1 MNFISSLGNIYFN
14 NILTGFAEL
23 LGNIITIPIIK
34 YIGLKK
40 TAISFNIIAGITML
54 ITLTLFEKDY
64 PTVGVYLSFIGKIF
78 NIGAW
83 CVQLTYIAELFPSD
97 VRSAGIAM
105 CMIVGQV
112 GTMIAPPILRLQY
125 EWLQLTVFGVL
136 SLFSAFMHF
145 FLPDLTGVPMFNTT
159 AEQKCYFSK
168 VKTRV

>member
-1 MNFISSLGNIYFN
+1 
-14 NILTGFAEL
+14 
-23 LGNIITIPIIK
+23 
-34 YIGLKK
+34 
-40 TAISFNIIAGITML
+40 ML
-54 ITLTLFEKDY
+54 ITLTLFEIDY

-125 EWLQLTVFGVL
+125 EWLPLTVFGVL

-145 FLPDLTGVPMFNTT
+145 FLPDLTSVPMFNTT
-159 AEQKCYFSK
+159 AEQKRYFSK
-168 VKTRV
+168 VKLRV